1 MVQLSDVTSTPT
13 SAAET
18 QALPGDGLREGI
30 VAALRADLGQDL
42 IDTHLVPQDDLW
54 VRVAA
59 ESLAQ
64 AALMAQNPKLLRQI
78 DESLVAD
85 AYDICVRHLGAIP
98 AGYRRQSTIIGVA
111 SSIAFSLLA
120 VAALVAVVLYWR
132 GFL

>member
-1 MVQLSDVTSTPT
+1 MSAVTIQQM
-13 SAAET
+13 ADRVA
-18 QALPGDGLREGI
+18 GLMDER
-30 VAALRADLGQDL
+30 LRARGNGLSEKLRKAGRL
-42 IDTHLVPQDDLW
+42 MPRK

-120 VAALVAVVLYWR
+120 VAGLVAVVLYWR

>member
-1 MVQLSDVTSTPT
+1 MSAVTIQQM
-13 SAAET
+13 ADRVA
-18 QALPGDGLREGI
+18 GLMDER
-30 VAALRADLGQDL
+30 LRARGNGLSEKLRKAGRL
-42 IDTHLVPQDDLW
+42 MPRK

-98 AGYRRQSTIIGVA
+98 AGYRRKSTIIGVV

-120 VAALVAVVLYWR
+120 VAGLVAVVLYWR

>member
-1 MVQLSDVTSTPT
+1 MEREMSAVTIQQM
-13 SAAET
+13 ADRVA
-18 QALPGDGLREGI
+18 GLMDER
-30 VAALRADLGQDL
+30 LRARGNGLSEKLRKAGRL
-42 IDTHLVPQDDLW
+42 MPRK

-98 AGYRRQSTIIGVA
+98 AGYRRKSTIIGVV

-120 VAALVAVVLYWR
+120 VAGLVAVVLYWR